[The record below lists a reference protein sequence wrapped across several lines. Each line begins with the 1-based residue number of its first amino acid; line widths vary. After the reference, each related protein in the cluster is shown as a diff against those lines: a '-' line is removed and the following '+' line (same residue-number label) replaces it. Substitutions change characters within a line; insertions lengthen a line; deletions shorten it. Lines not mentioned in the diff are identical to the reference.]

1 MEDYNNERYDKCELC
16 EYCGC
21 DGNCKRGECV
31 ISE

>member
-1 MEDYNNERYDKCELC
+1 MGNAIKDYDKCELC